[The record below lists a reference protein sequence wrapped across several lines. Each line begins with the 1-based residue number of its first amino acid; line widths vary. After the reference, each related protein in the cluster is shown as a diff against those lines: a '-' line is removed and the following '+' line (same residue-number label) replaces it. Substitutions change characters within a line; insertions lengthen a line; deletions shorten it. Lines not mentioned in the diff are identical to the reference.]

1 MVLRG
6 LFTNFGLSRD
16 IQIFSL
22 CDSFFIE
29 SSFVMALIELITPSP
44 IQYPE
49 KKVKFGLF
57 FLSILFFSFWFFYD
71 LPWWLTILF
80 KIIF

>member
-29 SSFVMALIELITPSP
+29 SSFVMALVELITPSP
-44 IQYPE
+44 GQYPG
-49 KKVKFGLF
+49 KKAKFGLT
-57 FLSILFFSFWFFYD
+57 FLSILFFSFWFFFEI
-71 LPWWLTILF
+71 PWFTILL